1 MDEKEAMQLGKKLR
15 GDVDRAY
22 DTLVA
27 AGKLRNQGAGR
38 NYITDVVAPYIPA
51 GTPFDRAEAILRAA
65 GFDIQPRLPNRFLP
79 DEEKYDE
86 RAVIDQYRPAAIG
99 KTSVVV
105 ALRPRA
111 PNDYSVVSTLVAEIV
126 RTLP

>member
-1 MDEKEAMQLGKKLR
+1 MNRKRIGRALLIVALASHASLATPAEIHKREATTGQRQSMDEKEAMQLGKKLR

-51 GTPFDRAEAILRAA
+51 GTPFDRA
-65 GFDIQPRLPNRFLP
+65 
-79 DEEKYDE
+79 
-86 RAVIDQYRPAAIG
+86 
-99 KTSVVV
+99 
-105 ALRPRA
+105 
-111 PNDYSVVSTLVAEIV
+111 
-126 RTLP
+126 